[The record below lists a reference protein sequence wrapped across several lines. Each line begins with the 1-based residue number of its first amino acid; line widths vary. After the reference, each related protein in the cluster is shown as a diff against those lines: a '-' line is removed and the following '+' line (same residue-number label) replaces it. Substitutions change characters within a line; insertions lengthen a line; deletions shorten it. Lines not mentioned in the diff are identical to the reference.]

1 MYLRLK
7 IKIEQKQWMNVWIKS
22 NQHFIITNI
31 IINLINNKKGVAND
45 LVSLESDSLSL

>member
-22 NQHFIITNI
+22 NQHFIITN
-31 IINLINNKKGVAND
+31 LINNKKGVAND
-45 LVSLESDSLSL
+45 LVS